1 MESNIALVPSGVSA
15 PGNFRCHYSNSCRE
29 NLILISLRTRQSSCS
44 SIKTVFCMGVNDV
57 CARPRVISGFGVE
70 RPFGL
75 SEETSLG
82 AVEGMLNMGVFGRT
96 EAVG

>member
-1 MESNIALVPSGVSA
+1 M
-15 PGNFRCHYSNSCRE
+15 
-29 NLILISLRTRQSSCS
+29 
-44 SIKTVFCMGVNDV
+44 
-57 CARPRVISGFGVE
+57 CARPRAISGLGVE

-96 EAVG
+96 EAVD